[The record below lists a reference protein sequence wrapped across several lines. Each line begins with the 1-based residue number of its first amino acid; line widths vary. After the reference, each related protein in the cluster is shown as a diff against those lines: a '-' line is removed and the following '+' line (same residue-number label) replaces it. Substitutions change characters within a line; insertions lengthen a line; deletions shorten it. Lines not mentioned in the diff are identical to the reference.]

1 MAWYMCMHMHHHL
14 RELQDEVRELTV
26 RDRLE
31 AGHGVGADGLVCEL
45 GVEQLEGGHRLEG
58 CPRAQHR
65 VHLAHLGGEEWHMA
79 GSGMVSMPI
88 VSTPYSHSK

>member
-1 MAWYMCMHMHHHL
+1 MCMHMHHHL

-65 VHLAHLGGEEWHMA
+65 VHLAHLGGEEWH
-79 GSGMVSMPI
+79 GKQRHGKH
-88 VSTPYSHSK
+88 THSKYVVQP